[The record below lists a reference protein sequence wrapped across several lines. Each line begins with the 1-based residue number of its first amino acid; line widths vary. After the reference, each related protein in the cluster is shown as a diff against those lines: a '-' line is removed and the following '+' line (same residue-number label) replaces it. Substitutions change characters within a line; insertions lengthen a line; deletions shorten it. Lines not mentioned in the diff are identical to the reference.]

1 MNILI
6 HSNNLFFNIGLAQC
20 FRDIQETLPGLNI
33 IHSLPLSHFP
43 DPAGLDVIILSL
55 ENFHDYQAAAEL
67 ALRYQSL
74 VVGFTSAGNVRRGRA
89 FFADT
94 LLWVSQRESVPEVG
108 RLLRRLADR
117 RWPLVPRHQRQS
129 NSSRQRAPLNLLER
143 RIIAATM
150 KGQSVN
156 QLAATL
162 GINRKR
168 VYNGLERIK
177 VNFHLVSHAHF
188 HHFMISGPTFNP
200 LSPDLA
206 SYTPGAKPAR
216 QRQAALHAAKNH
228 SYYLNKI
235 RKLF

>member
-94 LLWVSQRESVPEVG
+94 LLWV
-108 RLLRRLADR
+108 
-117 RWPLVPRHQRQS
+117 
-129 NSSRQRAPLNLLER
+129 
-143 RIIAATM
+143 
-150 KGQSVN
+150 
-156 QLAATL
+156 
-162 GINRKR
+162 
-168 VYNGLERIK
+168 
-177 VNFHLVSHAHF
+177 
-188 HHFMISGPTFNP
+188 
-200 LSPDLA
+200 
-206 SYTPGAKPAR
+206 
-216 QRQAALHAAKNH
+216 
-228 SYYLNKI
+228 
-235 RKLF
+235 